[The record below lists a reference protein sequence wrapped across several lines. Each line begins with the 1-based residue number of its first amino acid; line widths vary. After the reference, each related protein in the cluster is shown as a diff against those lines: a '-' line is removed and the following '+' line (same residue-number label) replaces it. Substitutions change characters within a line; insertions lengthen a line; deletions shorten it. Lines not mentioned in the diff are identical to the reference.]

1 MKRLLIPA
9 AIIGLVS
16 IAAPQAQAATFA
28 PTDLDSLSLGAKI
41 VGPVGPEVETT
52 FVNASGEGIGD
63 LSSSVSCPAGFSSC
77 LPPANPAGTL
87 YTYIHQVTPGVDF
100 PNDPPFPAPGVV
112 LPVEGVEAFRLN
124 FPASGFNGVA
134 GYSFSE
140 AAAALGDTS
149 NLTVEEANDG
159 SLVWRA
165 PADAGWDTSET
176 ISFFWQ
182 TTQNPSGPGGIYGL
196 LGDGQSGTANGPV
209 PTPVVVAPPATEVP
223 EGSAITPLALLGL
236 GLLIQRRAQAS
247 SPA

>member
-1 MKRLLIPA
+1 MKRLLLPVA
-9 AIIGLVS
+9 MIGLVS
-16 IAAPQAQAATFA
+16 IAAQSAQAATFA

-52 FVNASGEGIGD
+52 FVNDSGEGIGD
-63 LSSSVSCPAGFSSC
+63 LVSSVSCPAGFGSC
-77 LPPANPAGTL
+77 LPPANPVGTL

-112 LPVEGVEAFRLN
+112 LPVEGMEAFRLN

-140 AAAALGDTS
+140 ATAALGDS
-149 NLTVEEANDG
+149 GLSVEEANDG

-165 PADAGWDTSET
+165 PAEAGWDTNET

-209 PTPVVVAPPATEVP
+209 PTPVVVAPPVTEVP
-223 EGSAITPLALLGL
+223 EGSAIASLAILSA
-236 GLLIQRRAQAS
+236 GLLLKRRVQA
-247 SPA
+247 